1 MSRGRLPGH
10 FYIQTRARSAFPRAT
25 THSDNNRQTT
35 VRASPT
41 RDKQRDPRRPGQGL
55 RLPGCPPR
63 LPRPGRAR
71 TQGLGASRGR
81 ASPRHVGPRAA
92 LTELLAPS
100 RLGRRR
106 RRRFHLSG
114 VSRTPPPRGARS
126 RCCVAGVRPRPPRP
140 RAPHPRGG
148 EHAQWGSPARPG
160 PAEAPQR
167 GARLGLWGAAS
178 EPSSEW
184 KT

>member
-35 VRASPT
+35 VRASPS

-126 RCCVAGVRPRPPRP
+126 RRCVAGVRPRPPRP
-140 RAPHPRGG
+140 RARLPAPRTPPARQGACAVG
-148 EHAQWGSPARPG
+148 RPGPARPG
-160 PAEAPQR
+160 GGALAR
-167 GARLGLWGAAS
+167 GPPGALGRCQ
-178 EPSSEW
+178 
-184 KT
+184 